1 MKHIK
6 FSLVLSTCL
15 GVMGLQAQKSST
27 KANAAGAS
35 MNPSKSVVAD
45 SLVKPIL
52 GQVNFRMI
60 GPATTSG
67 RIVDIAVN
75 PLNKAEYYIAAAYG
89 GVWKTTNGGTTYQPI
104 FDGYG
109 T

>member
-15 GVMGLQAQKSST
+15 GVMGLQAQKAST

-45 SLVKPIL
+45 SLVKPIGCAL
-52 GQVNFRMI
+52 
-60 GPATTSG
+60 
-67 RIVDIAVN
+67 
-75 PLNKAEYYIAAAYG
+75 KASH
-89 GVWKTTNGGTTYQPI
+89 PS
-104 FDGYG
+104 GYG
-109 T
+109 SQTVGKCCR

>member
-15 GVMGLQAQKSST
+15 GVMGLQAQKAST

-45 SLVKPIL
+45 SL
-52 GQVNFRMI
+52 
-60 GPATTSG
+60 
-67 RIVDIAVN
+67 
-75 PLNKAEYYIAAAYG
+75 
-89 GVWKTTNGGTTYQPI
+89 
-104 FDGYG
+104 
-109 T
+109 